1 MNQYKGMENFINA
14 LFLTIVA
21 LLTHSNDLDSATM
34 YFEQLKTI
42 LRKLSKQGVVYTQ
55 NTQVDRLGDLI
66 IALNNN
72 MKNQSNNLM
81 KQEWKFDGKL
91 VNNQPISSQQIQEF
105 QSFMD
110 EQEKRKKK
118 QQAQKQEKKTPTLT
132 QRPIYT
138 HSAMFGGT
146 PQQFGV
152 NPTIAGNLVNRWKN
166 R

>member
-21 LLTHSNDLDSATM
+21 LTHSNDLDSATM

-42 LRKLSKQGVVYTQ
+42 LRKLSKQGVVYTR